1 MPIEEE
7 SSDEAP
13 DGETPIPKS
22 KFQGV
27 VKDRDGWKSKYREIE
42 AWKAEREAADEA
54 AAHEKLK
61 QEKQFEKLIGELQG
75 KISTLTQERDGVQ
88 AEWQSKWDAREAAER
103 ADKFQSAIADKF
115 PGVNRTILRALMREL
130 AEGGGLDLAP
140 EKQDG
145 RTVDAAVANLK
156 KNFPDVLTNRGN
168 SAGGAP
174 YVPMPSPQN
183 RALGMEGDLETRRA
197 KVRDMAKRHSEEWN
211 PSK

>member
-1 MPIEEE
+1 M
-7 SSDEAP
+7 SDEETP
-13 DGETPIPKS
+13 DGAADAEDSIPKS
-22 KFQGV
+22 KFHGV
-27 VKDRDGWKSKYREIE
+27 VKQRDELKSKYRELE
-42 AWKAEREAADEA
+42 AWKAEREAADEVA
-54 AAHEKLK
+54 RQDKLK

-75 KISTLTQERDGVQ
+75 KISTLTQERDGVH
-88 AEWQSKWDAREAAER
+88 AEWQSKWEARDAAER

-174 YVPMPSPQN
+174 YTPMLNPKNKAQGELDSDVQ
-183 RALGMEGDLETRRA
+183 R
-197 KVRDMAKRHSEEWN
+197 VRDMAKRHSDEMRGR
-211 PSK
+211 PSR

>member
-1 MPIEEE
+1 M
-7 SSDEAP
+7 SDEQSPDGAP
-13 DGETPIPKS
+13 DGDDSIPKS

-27 VKDRDGWKSKYREIE
+27 VKQRDEIKSKLRDLE

-54 AAHEKLK
+54 AGHEKMK
-61 QEKQFEKLIGELQG
+61 AEKQYEKLIGELQG

-174 YVPMPSPQN
+174 YIPGSPKTDG
-183 RALGMEGDLETRRA
+183 AIDYKELA
-197 KVRDMAKRHSEEWN
+197 KQHSQHMYGKRS
-211 PSK
+211 